1 MISPRPPYAA
11 SMATTFQKVVAFVVA
26 VTFFMM
32 IIGPLASL
40 ATWVV
45 GLVVALVLVPLIVLL
60 ALGFSKRRTSPHR
73 EGLLEPVGLTEDE
86 WAEEQDPDD
95 FEGEVD

>member
-1 MISPRPPYAA
+1 
-11 SMATTFQKVVAFVVA
+11 MATTFQKAVAFILV

-40 ATWVV
+40 LTWIA
-45 GLVVALVLVPLIVLL
+45 GLVVALVLVPVIVLV
-60 ALGFSKRRTSPHR
+60 ALWYSKSKAEPHR
-73 EGLLEPVGLTEDE
+73 DGLLEEVGLTEEE
-86 WAEEQDPDD
+86 WREEEEDDD

>member
-1 MISPRPPYAA
+1 
-11 SMATTFQKVVAFVVA
+11 MATTFQKTVAFIVV

-40 ATWVV
+40 LTWIV
-45 GLVVALVLVPLIVLL
+45 GLIVALVLVPVIVLA
-60 ALGFSKRRTSPHR
+60 ALWYSKGKAEPHKD
-73 EGLLEPVGLTEDE
+73 GLLEEVGLTEEE
-86 WAEEQDPDD
+86 WTEEQDDDD